1 MCVSWKSATGRGNK
15 CKSPVSVR
23 AKTDD
28 TISSDILR
36 RVEKRDQLQR
46 CGQVVGK

>member
-1 MCVSWKSATGRGNK
+1 MSWKSAAGRGNK

-28 TISSDILR
+28 TINSDILR
-36 RVEKRDQLQR
+36 RVEK
-46 CGQVVGK
+46 K